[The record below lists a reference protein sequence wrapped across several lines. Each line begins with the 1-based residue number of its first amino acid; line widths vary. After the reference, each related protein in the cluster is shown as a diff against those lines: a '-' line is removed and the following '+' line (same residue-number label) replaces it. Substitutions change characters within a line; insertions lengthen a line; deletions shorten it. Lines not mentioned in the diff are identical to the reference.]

1 MSVEQRSLTMEKQT
15 ASFADMSPPRRLTTT
30 PTQKNAYTLS
40 APPQLPA
47 RHVPTSSSTDADF
60 SPIKERRSFSSST
73 KVEASSFGAKLS
85 ACFRG
90 MFLCCTGCDGDEGA
104 SSDSSSGGGG
114 AGARRKGSAKTM
126 IISAPT
132 NFRREEIHIAGLTP
146 EQEHLIRQKASS
158 DAQRQWTSLSPLRS
172 LPPESFAE
180 RPVKPKI
187 SSPTQLTSPN
197 STDDNKTM
205 TLSPTY
211 EEFTQPRSAP
221 STPSPTVGGPTKEG
235 TARLREKMRTQSRRG
250 SGNFVP
256 GKRTSGNFSGARI
269 FATGDGAGRSV
280 SGGGSGNVQG
290 RAVSGGS
297 EGLGLTGV
305 GRGAGEV
312 TNFALPR
319 TPPPLARERV
329 EEEEFPLQGRE
340 GRM

>member
-15 ASFADMSPPRRLTTT
+15 ASFADISPPRRLNTT
-30 PTQKNAYTLS
+30 PHQKTAYTLS

-47 RHVPTSSSTDADF
+47 RHVHTDSSADF

-73 KVEASSFGAKLS
+73 KVESSSFGAKLR
-85 ACFRG
+85 ACLRG

-104 SSDSSSGGGG
+104 SSDASSGGGV
-114 AGARRKGSAKTM
+114 GARRKGSAKTM

-187 SSPTQLTSPN
+187 SSPTKLTSTAN
-197 STDDNKTM
+197 ENETM
-205 TLSPTY
+205 TLPPTY

-221 STPSPTVGGPTKEG
+221 ATPFPTVGGPPREG
-235 TARLREKMRTQSRRG
+235 SARPREKPRTQSRRV

-269 FATGDGAGRSV
+269 FATGDGAGRTV
-280 SGGGSGNVQG
+280 SGGSGNMRD
-290 RAVSGGS
+290 RAVAGGS
-297 EGLGLTGV
+297 GAGDGLGLTGLQRSAASV
-305 GRGAGEV
+305 P
-312 TNFALPR
+312 NFALPR
-319 TPPPLARERV
+319 TPPPAVERV
-329 EEEEFPLQGRE
+329 DEEVTLQGRE